1 MREHH
6 INLLESRQH
15 SQTLAFVARHR
26 LISANGRHHPSIRA
40 STFVL
45 LRDRHRVNRE
55 YIRDRPV
62 AGIRRTCFR
71 FFSSAHMQYRKHL
84 HMRMTTHDQFSD
96 DIRAHPRDMTNIER
110 IHKNM
115 QIPSMAEKG
124 SGSEVAVADLD
135 KKHPNKPE
143 PPSSF
148 KEVLSD
154 QRIGSVVTTKV
165 MNGSSQLYWSL
176 RLHPLMAHT
185 PEEYRGKSECKCGR

>member
-1 MREHH
+1 MK
-6 INLLESRQH
+6 
-15 SQTLAFVARHR
+15 
-26 LISANGRHHPSIRA
+26 
-40 STFVL
+40 
-45 LRDRHRVNRE
+45 
-55 YIRDRPV
+55 
-62 AGIRRTCFR
+62 
-71 FFSSAHMQYRKHL
+71 YRKHL

-185 PEEYRGKSECKCGR
+185 PRSTVVRASANVADDDLTAGNSFSLTMMSMGPIHLIA